1 MLVGVAVSFALMANL
16 LIISI
21 SGMGGT
27 VGVTAGV
34 GLRKT

>member
-1 MLVGVAVSFALMANL
+1 MLVGVAVSFAVMANL

-27 VGVTAGV
+27 LGVTVGV
-34 GLRKT
+34 GLRRT